1 MGVHWK
7 IRFLGGGGEQEN
19 KYTGGELL
27 KKGEAWTVCRF
38 KWGLAKKR
46 GVWRGVDTM
55 RVNLFNLH
63 TCFNSLKIV

>member
-46 GVWRGVDTM
+46 GESIEGESK
-55 RVNLFNLH
+55 LLH
-63 TCFNSLKIV
+63 TMH

>member
-7 IRFLGGGGEQEN
+7 IRFLGGGGGWGGGGQEN

-46 GVWRGVDTM
+46 G
-55 RVNLFNLH
+55 
-63 TCFNSLKIV
+63 SLKGGWHYES